1 MATIETMTVHKALAE
16 LKMLDKRIPN
26 EIQAGVF
33 CEANKHSNEK
43 IGGIPVKDYEK
54 KIQGCYDKI
63 TALISR
69 RNAIKRAVFASNA
82 TTKVQINGQEYSVAE
97 AIEMKNHGINYK
109 FLFTEKLRG
118 CYNASMAEIKKMNG
132 TELEERADQYVT
144 ALYGNKEGKNVSV
157 DAEKTRQEFLANNS
171 YELIDPINITEKI
184 EEISA
189 KTSAFMAEVDAVLS
203 VSNALTEITI
213 EY

>member
-43 IGGIPVKDYEK
+43 IGGISVKDYEK

-63 TALISR
+63 AALISR

-97 AIEMKNHGINYK
+97 AIEMKNHGINYE

-118 CYNASMAEIKKMNG
+118 CYNASMAEIKRMNG

-157 DAEKTRQEFLANNS
+157 DAEKTRQEFLVNNS

-189 KTSAFMAEVDAVLS
+189 KTSAFMAEVDAALS